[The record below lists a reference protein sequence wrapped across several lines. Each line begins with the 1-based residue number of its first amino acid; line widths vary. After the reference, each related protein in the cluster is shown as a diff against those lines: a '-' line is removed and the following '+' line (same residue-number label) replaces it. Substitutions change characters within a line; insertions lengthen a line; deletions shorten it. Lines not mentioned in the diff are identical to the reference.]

1 MPNNYEKLMSE
12 EEKINVYYATDL
24 INNGADFAY
33 EWNIGHQTKKKDIN
47 SLSKTLKYISDNN
60 LEITFPNIKKV
71 MSILLT
77 TSATSVSEERANSAF
92 RFIKTDYRSTIS
104 EDRFNALFCCM
115 RIGT

>member
-1 MPNNYEKLMSE
+1 MKYWAS
-12 EEKINVYYATDL
+12 D
-24 INNGADFAY
+24 
-33 EWNIGHQTKKKDIN
+33 QKKDIN
-47 SLSKTLKYISDNN
+47 CLSKTLKYISDNN

-77 TSATSVSEERANSAF
+77 TSATCASEERANSTF